1 CLFVRAA
8 ADIDVSPSSVA
19 PSSTRGLTSVAPNAT
34 IPIQPG
40 GVLPNDNEDDGCKSV
55 TIGMAV
61 PFAVSTLVAGI
72 CIVAFIVATWRLA
85 VERRGRHAVES
96 EDEGQGASHGSPALP
111 PDPLPGSAIRH
122 RSRHSPAELRQQ
134 ETDEYDAET
143 TPEQIPLIPMPPSAQ
158 REESGASAVCES
170 PRRSAAGSPS
180 VERSSPSREVPDIKV
195 EPSLLLASIDYPR
208 AADST
213 EPLSQQ

>member
-1 CLFVRAA
+1 
-8 ADIDVSPSSVA
+8 
-19 PSSTRGLTSVAPNAT
+19 
-34 IPIQPG
+34 
-40 GVLPNDNEDDGCKSV
+40 
-55 TIGMAV
+55 MAV

-72 CIVAFIVATWRLA
+72 CTGMLIVVIPIEFETHSFSCIHCRN
-85 VERRGRHAVES
+85 VEISCGEERKTCSRVRGIYIISHAWLFLVMLLFVQ
-96 EDEGQGASHGSPALP
+96 DEGQGASHGSPALP

-180 VERSSPSREVPDIKV
+180 VERSSPGREVPSPSREVPSPGREVPDIKV

-208 AADST
+208 YIHYHICNYAVWVGG
-213 EPLSQQ
+213 